1 MNGCVVFDL
10 DGTLVDSV
18 PDILAAANR
27 LLDEMNS
34 PAISRDVAVSFVG
47 NGIPVFV
54 RRVVNNAGLEL
65 PPEKISLAIER
76 FTAIYRQNPAT
87 HGRPY
92 PGVVAALEELGRRG
106 FSLGICTNKARA
118 LADMVLERLDL
129 TRHFRSVVGGDDLP
143 HNKPDPAMLFA
154 CMADLPPGPC
164 LFVGDSEVDAA
175 TARAAPVPF
184 ILFTQ
189 GYLKG
194 PLPAPPDA
202 HFDDYARLPGIVQ
215 ELTTHPDS
223 G

>member
-1 MNGCVVFDL
+1 MSGCVVFDL

-27 LLDEMNS
+27 LLEELNRS
-34 PAISRDVAVSFVG
+34 AISRATAVSFVG

-54 RRVVNNAGLEL
+54 RRLLEHAGLDL
-65 PPEKISLAIER
+65 PPERISLAIER

-92 PGVVAALEELGRRG
+92 PGVPAALEELRQRG
-106 FSLGICTNKARA
+106 FHLGVCTNKVRV
-118 LADMVLERLDL
+118 LADMVLDRLDL
-129 TRHFRSVVGGDDLP
+129 TRHFLTVVGGDDLP
-143 HNKPDPAMLFA
+143 HAKPDPAMLYA
-154 CMADLPPGPC
+154 CIADLPPGPC

-202 HFDDYARLPGIVQ
+202 HFDDYARLPGIVRR
-215 ELTTHPDS
+215 LTSSRAD